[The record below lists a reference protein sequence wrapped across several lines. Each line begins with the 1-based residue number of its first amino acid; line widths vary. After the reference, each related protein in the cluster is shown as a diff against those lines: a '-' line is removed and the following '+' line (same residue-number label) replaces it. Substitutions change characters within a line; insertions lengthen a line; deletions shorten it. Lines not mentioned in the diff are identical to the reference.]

1 MTVGLIAAV
10 STVVILAVIGGAI
23 FWFLNISGV
32 YQVLQTSRAR
42 QRRANR
48 S

>member
-1 MTVGLIAAV
+1 MLIAV
-10 STVVILAVIGGAI
+10 LSTIGVLVVIAGAT

-32 YQVLQTSRAR
+32 YQVLQTSRERA
-42 QRRANR
+42 RRANR

>member
-1 MTVGLIAAV
+1 MIAAL
-10 STVVILAVIGGAI
+10 STVAVLAVIAGAI

-32 YQVLQTSRAR
+32 YQVLQTSRER
-42 QRRANR
+42 QRKSNR